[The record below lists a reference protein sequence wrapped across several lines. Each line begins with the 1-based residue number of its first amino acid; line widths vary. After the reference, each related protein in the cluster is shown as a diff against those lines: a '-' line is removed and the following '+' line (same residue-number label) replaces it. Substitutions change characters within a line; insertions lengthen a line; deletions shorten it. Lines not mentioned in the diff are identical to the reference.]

1 MTQHRRRAG
10 LLAVGA
16 ASVALI
22 ASPLATVAQDADE
35 APQLSPEC
43 SPEQLQTMTEGVLTI
58 GVDNPAYPP
67 WYEGDPPEGSEW
79 ALSDPTAGQGYE
91 GATVQALAQVLGYTP
106 DQLAWNVTPFTLSF
120 APGPKDF
127 DVYVGQVSYK
137 PERAE
142 AVDISDSYYDVNQ
155 AVVALADSPIAEVT
169 TISEL
174 KDFQLGAAVG
184 TTSYDVIIDVIAPN
198 SEPLVFDDNDKA
210 RNALQVGTIDGIV
223 VDMPTAYFMKDVQI
237 PDAGLE
243 GVIVGQLP
251 NQGEYFG
258 MLLEKESPLTACI
271 NEAIAAL
278 RADGT
283 LDALEAEWLQ
293 GPPPD
298 LEP

>member
-1 MTQHRRRAG
+1 
-10 LLAVGA
+10 
-16 ASVALI
+16 
-22 ASPLATVAQDADE
+22 
-35 APQLSPEC
+35 
-43 SPEQLQTMTEGVLTI
+43 
-58 GVDNPAYPP
+58 
-67 WYEGDPPEGSEW
+67 
-79 ALSDPTAGQGYE
+79 
-91 GATVQALAQVLGYTP
+91 
-106 DQLAWNVTPFTLSF
+106 VTPFTLSF

-127 DVYVGQVSYK
+127 DVYIGQVSYK

-155 AVVALADSPIAEVT
+155 AIVALADSPIAEVT

-174 KDFQLGAAVG
+174 KDYQLGAAVG
-184 TTSYDVIIDVIAPN
+184 TTSYDVIIDVIAPS

-258 MLLEKESPLTACI
+258 ALLEKDSPLTACI

-283 LDALEAEWLQ
+283 LEALEAEWLQ